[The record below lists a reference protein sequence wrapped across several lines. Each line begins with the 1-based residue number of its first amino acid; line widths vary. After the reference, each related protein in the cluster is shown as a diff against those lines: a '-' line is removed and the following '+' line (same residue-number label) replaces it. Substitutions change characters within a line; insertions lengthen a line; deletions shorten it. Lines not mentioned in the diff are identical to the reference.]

1 MGIRLNDQQKQ
12 FVDSDSKY
20 ICCVAGA
27 GSGKTA
33 SLIQRV
39 GRLIKDNRCKGSNIL
54 VLTFTNAAA
63 FEMKD
68 RFGKQF
74 KEFVADSPE
83 FRTFHAFC
91 FSLLC
96 KDMWI
101 RNKLGYTGV
110 PEIITPEKLKA
121 LETKCKLM
129 TSCKL
134 TDKELHN
141 PDNLD
146 PNKKFM
152 YEVFNKCLR
161 KEARKQNVITFD
173 MLCNDVCRLFE
184 SDDPV
189 VQKYKDQYKYIIID
203 EFQDTDTNQWRFV
216 KSFKDSN
223 IAVVGDCLQTLYRFR
238 GCTPEILMGLT
249 VDPQWETIKLF
260 ENYRSTNQ
268 IVDYANNMSKFADDS
283 YRIEM
288 HGQRAGCE
296 VVTDWIISDNRYQP
310 VDSELLDRILLDI
323 SGLEGSV
330 AILCRTNREVTCIVE
345 SLKENEIDVST
356 GKTNEEAA
364 QLFTAARD
372 NEYLINWL
380 TSYFNAELYANWIRT
395 VKINNCEDDLG
406 LQIKLFKEFVKKA
419 PQVAAYLARIYKIRQ
434 IVKSGLQP
442 ENQISNIINDNAK
455 QLLTVL
461 KLRDKSISR
470 HDFES
475 MTDVVKYVD
484 ELIAKNSE
492 SDIYVGTIHSSKGL
506 EYDNVILVNV
516 DGYTFNLKDEDN
528 KYCFYVGI
536 TRARNKLKVYMV
548 DR

>member
-1 MGIRLNDQQKQ
+1 MEIKLNDQQKQ
-12 FVDSDSKY
+12 FVNSDSKY

-39 GRLIKDNRCKGSNIL
+39 GRLIKDNKCRGNNIL

-74 KEFVADSPE
+74 KEFVIDSPE

-91 FSLLC
+91 YSLIC

-101 RNKLGYTGV
+101 RNKLGYTNV

-121 LETKCKLM
+121 LETKCKMM

-134 TDKELHN
+134 TDKALRY
-141 PDNLD
+141 PKSLD

-152 YEVFNKCLR
+152 YEVFTKCLK

-173 MLCNDVCRLFE
+173 MLCDDVCGLFE
-184 SDDPV
+184 SDDPIV
-189 VQKYKDQYKYIIID
+189 HKYKSQYKYIMID
-203 EFQDTDTNQWRFV
+203 EFQDTDMKQWRFA

-249 VDPQWETIKLF
+249 TDPEWETIKLF

-268 IVDYANNMSKFADDS
+268 IVEYANKMSKFANDS

-288 HGQRAGCE
+288 HAQRGGFE
-296 VVTDWIISDNRYQP
+296 VITDWIVSDNRYQP
-310 VDSELLDRILLDI
+310 VDSELLDRILLDLN
-323 SGLEGSV
+323 SLNGST
-330 AILCRTNREVTCIVE
+330 AILCRTNREVNCIVGF
-345 SLKENEIDVST
+345 LKENEIDVST

-364 QLFTAARD
+364 QLFNAARD
-372 NEYLINWL
+372 NEYLINRL

-395 VKINNCEDDLG
+395 VKINNCEDDLM
-406 LQIKLFKEFVKKA
+406 LQIKLFKEFVKQA
-419 PQVAAYLARIYKIRQ
+419 PQVASYLTRIYKIRQ
-434 IVKSGLQP
+434 VVRSALQS
-442 ENQISNIINDNAK
+442 ENQRSDVINDQAK
-455 QLLTVL
+455 QLLSIL
-461 KLRDKSISR
+461 KIRDKSESKY
-470 HDFES
+470 DFES

-484 ELIAKNSE
+484 ELIAKASE

-536 TRARNKLKVYMV
+536 TRARNRLKVYIV
-548 DR
+548 ER

>member
-1 MGIRLNDQQKQ
+1 
-12 FVDSDSKY
+12 
-20 ICCVAGA
+20 
-27 GSGKTA
+27 
-33 SLIQRV
+33 
-39 GRLIKDNRCKGSNIL
+39 
-54 VLTFTNAAA
+54 
-63 FEMKD
+63 
-68 RFGKQF
+68 
-74 KEFVADSPE
+74 
-83 FRTFHAFC
+83 
-91 FSLLC
+91 
-96 KDMWI
+96 MWI
-101 RNKLGYTGV
+101 RNKLGYTNV

-121 LETKCKLM
+121 LETKCKMM

-141 PDNLD
+141 PKSLD

-152 YEVFNKCLR
+152 YEVFTKCLK

-173 MLCNDVCRLFE
+173 MLCNDVCGLFE

-189 VQKYKDQYKYIIID
+189 VQKYKDQYKYIMID
-203 EFQDTDTNQWRFV
+203 EFQDTDKNQW
-216 KSFKDSN
+216 
-223 IAVVGDCLQTLYRFR
+223 RFR

-268 IVDYANNMSKFADDS
+268 IVDYANKMSKFADDS

-288 HGQRAGCE
+288 RGQRSGCE
-296 VVTDWIISDNRYQP
+296 VVTDWITRENKYQP
-310 VDSELLDRILLDI
+310 VDIEMLDRILLDI
-323 SGLEGSV
+323 SSVEGSI
-330 AILCRTNREVTCIVE
+330 AILCRTNREVTSIVE
-345 SLKENEIDVST
+345 FLKENEIELST

-364 QLFTAARD
+364 QLFNAARD

-406 LQIKLFKEFVKKA
+406 MQIKLFKEFVKQA
-419 PQVAAYLARIYKIRQ
+419 PQVASYLIRIYKIRQ
-434 IVKSGLQP
+434 IVRSGLRP
-442 ENQISNIINDNAK
+442 DNQISGIINDKAK

-461 KLRDKSISR
+461 KLRDKSRSKY
-470 HDFES
+470 DFES
-475 MTDVVKYVD
+475 IADVVKYVD
-484 ELIAKNSE
+484 ELIAKDSE

-548 DR
+548 NR

>member
-1 MGIRLNDQQKQ
+1 MEIKLNDQQKK
-12 FVDSDSKY
+12 FVNSDSKY

-39 GRLIKDNRCKGSNIL
+39 GRLIKDKKCRGSNIL

-74 KEFVADSPE
+74 KEFFADSPE

-91 FSLLC
+91 YSLLC
-96 KDMWI
+96 KDIWI
-101 RNKLGYTGV
+101 RNRLGYTNV
-110 PEIITPEKLKA
+110 PEIVTPEKLKA
-121 LETKCKLM
+121 LETKFKM
-129 TSCKL
+129 ITSCKL
-134 TDKELHN
+134 TDKELHD
-141 PDNLD
+141 PKSLD

-152 YEVFNKCLR
+152 YEVFIKCLK

-173 MLCNDVCRLFE
+173 MLCDDVCGLFE
-184 SDDPV
+184 SDDPI
-189 VQKYKDQYKYIIID
+189 VQKYKNQYRYILID
-203 EFQDTDTNQWRFV
+203 EFQDTDTKQWRFA

-249 VDPQWETIKLF
+249 NDPEWETIKLF

-288 HGQRAGCE
+288 HAQHGGPE
-296 VVTDWIISDNRYQP
+296 VITDYIVSDNKYQP
-310 VDSELLDRILLDI
+310 VDIELLDRILLDVN
-323 SGLEGSV
+323 SLNGST
-330 AILCRTNREVTCIVE
+330 AILCRTNREVNCIINF
-345 SLKENEIDVST
+345 LKENEIDVST
-356 GKTNEEAA
+356 GKANEQAA
-364 QLFTAARD
+364 QLFNAARD

-380 TSYFNAELYANWIRT
+380 TSYFNAELYSNWIRT
-395 VKINNCEDDLG
+395 VKINNCEDDLMM
-406 LQIKLFKEFVKKA
+406 QIKLFKEFVKQS
-419 PQVAAYLARIYKIRQ
+419 PQVALHLTKIYKIRQ
-434 IVKSGLQP
+434 IVRSALQSNNHKSDF
-442 ENQISNIINDNAK
+442 INDQAK
-455 QLLTVL
+455 QLLRIL
-461 KLRDKSISR
+461 KIRDNSSSKY
-470 HDFES
+470 DFES
-475 MTDVVKYVD
+475 IKDVVKYVD
-484 ELIAKNSE
+484 ELISKATE
-492 SDIYVGTIHSSKGL
+492 SDNYVGTIHSSKGL

-536 TRARNKLKVYMV
+536 TRARNRLKVYMV
-548 DR
+548 D

>member
-1 MGIRLNDQQKQ
+1 MEIKLNDQQKQ
-12 FVDSDSKY
+12 FVNSDSKY

-39 GRLIKDNRCKGSNIL
+39 GRLIRDNKCRGNNIL

-91 FSLLC
+91 YSLMC
-96 KDMWI
+96 KDIWI
-101 RNKLGYTGV
+101 RNKLGYTNV

-121 LETKCKLM
+121 LETKCKMM

-134 TDKELHN
+134 TDKELKH
-141 PDNLD
+141 PESLD
-146 PNKKFM
+146 ENKKFM
-152 YEVFNKCLR
+152 YQVFTKCLK

-173 MLCNDVCRLFE
+173 MLCNDVCGLFE
-184 SDDPV
+184 SDDPI
-189 VQKYKDQYKYIIID
+189 VQKYKNKYTYIMID
-203 EFQDTDTNQWRFV
+203 EFQDTDSKQWRFA

-249 VDPQWETIKLF
+249 TDSEWETIKLF

-268 IVDYANNMSKFADDS
+268 IVEYANNMSKFADDS

-288 HGQRAGCE
+288 HGQHDGSE
-296 VVTDWIISDNRYQP
+296 VSTDWIISDNKYQP
-310 VDSELLDRILLDI
+310 VDNELLDRILLDLN
-323 SGLEGSV
+323 SLNGST
-330 AILCRTNREVTCIVE
+330 AILCRTNREVNCIVE
-345 SLKENEIDVST
+345 FLKENEIEVST

-364 QLFTAARD
+364 QLFNAARD

-380 TSYFNAELYANWIRT
+380 TSYFNAEMYANWIRT
-395 VKINNCEDDLG
+395 VKINNCEDELMM
-406 LQIKLFKEFVKKA
+406 QIKLFKEFVKQA
-419 PQVAAYLARIYKIRQ
+419 PQVASYLTKIYKIRQ
-434 IVKSGLQP
+434 IVRSALQT
-442 ENQISNIINDNAK
+442 ENNRSDIIKDKAK
-455 QLLTVL
+455 QLLRVL
-461 KLRDKSISR
+461 KIRDKSGCKYE
-470 HDFES
+470 FEGMS
-475 MTDVVKYVD
+475 DVVKYVD
-484 ELIAKNSE
+484 DLIAKASE

-506 EYDNVILVNV
+506 EYDNVVLVNV

-548 DR
+548 NR